1 MARVGLKDR
10 GTNHDRGR
18 PGDVPPSV
26 LPTARSVSFR
36 AYFRMATGF
45 GPLPWQCDVAA
56 NGLPEV
62 LSIPTGLGK
71 TEGVVLAWSWRRR
84 EPVEAT
90 EPRHLIYCLPMRVL
104 VRQTAD
110 RLRACFERLWGSGL
124 GPEVPVFQLIGGDIE
139 EDWEGLP
146 ERDWVL
152 VGTQDQ
158 LLSRALNR
166 GYCASPYAWPVHFG
180 ILNNDCRWVLDE
192 VQLMGPGLWTSAQLD
207 WMRTRRFD
215 TIGPA
220 KTTWMSATLDA
231 SFLDTRDRRDDGVHQ
246 VAPIP
251 MTWNVPADLDKDT
264 KQHLERLR
272 DARRAVEVL
281 SPPKKAARAGWLAG
295 EVVKGHQPGTLS
307 LVVCN
312 TVTLAQDVFKSLATE
327 VPAILLTSRFRGADR
342 AEAELRLAEFED
354 RRKATNAARIDGDP
368 GLICVS
374 TQVVEAGV
382 DVSAH
387 RLWSEAAPWP
397 SVVQRLG
404 RMNRDGRDNDARAC
418 VLPPDR
424 ASKGSDRIGP
434 YPADEVRRGS
444 AIVSELAQLSNAST
458 FREAMSMLAEG
469 PQATDMNEAL
479 APKRMPFPRAAD
491 MHGLFSTEPDVFG
504 GFTDV
509 SEFVRSPDPSSDV
522 TVFWRAWDGA
532 RPHAS
537 GLDGP
542 PFDARKEGCSVAVY
556 RLAALLGD
564 NGVAWRWESDHRG
577 SGSWI
582 RVRGSDVRPGMAL
595 MLEAHQGGYDVQLGW
610 TGRREDVVA
619 DLPPPGGARSWDD
632 EADTETEYWAFL
644 ASHLA
649 DAGEQARRLVEDLDL
664 PAGLGRSVLDAA
676 RFHDLGKAHPVW
688 QAALPGRSGAGVLAK
703 CPPVL
708 AVTVQPERREAV
720 LADIEALLGDNAA
733 PLAPLDRRDETLRW
747 ALLRKLTQ
755 GKLGELRALDGAVRV
770 RHDAFRPGLRHEV
783 ASALAMWAARSEFG
797 LSGLAVYLA
806 ACHHGK
812 VRTVLRSREGDDV
825 CGVPREPGEL
835 EHDGIWPLAFE
846 IAADGA
852 AGEWMED
859 GFRIS
864 APGWTGLVA
873 ELLGPVRPGDPEHRG
888 AVDESEPRR
897 LGPFRLAYL
906 EALVRVADWRASGAP
921 TEARRPGRDD
931 VG

>member
-1 MARVGLKDR
+1 MA
-10 GTNHDRGR
+10 
-18 PGDVPPSV
+18 
-26 LPTARSVSFR
+26 PTMSFD
-36 AYFRMATGF
+36 AYFRAATGF
-45 GPLPWQCDVAA
+45 GPLPWQRDVAA
-56 NGLPEV
+56 TGLPGV
-62 LSIPTGLGK
+62 LSVPTGLGK
-71 TEGVVLAWSWRRR
+71 TEGAVLTWSWRRR
-84 EPVEAT
+84 EQADPT

-104 VRQTAD
+104 VRQSAD
-110 RLRACFERLWGSGL
+110 RLRTCFERLQRSGL
-124 GPEVPVFQLIGGDIE
+124 GPAVPVFQLIGGDID

-146 ERDWVL
+146 DRDWVL

-207 WMRTRRFD
+207 WMRACRFG

-220 KTTWMSATLDA
+220 RTTWMSATVGVA
-231 SFLDTRDRRDDGVHQ
+231 FLDTRDRRDDDLHD
-246 VAPIP
+246 VAPVAMAWDLP
-251 MTWNVPADLDKDT
+251 PDLDEDASR
-264 KQHLERLR
+264 HLRRLR
-272 DARRAVEVL
+272 EARRVVEVVT
-281 SPPKKAARAGWLAG
+281 PPKKAPRAGWLAR
-295 EVVKGHQPGTLS
+295 EVVEGHQPGTLS

-312 TVTLAQDVFKSLATE
+312 TVTFAQDVFKSLATE
-327 VPAILLTSRFRGADR
+327 VPTILLTSRFRGADR
-342 AEAELRLAEFED
+342 DEAESRLAEFED
-354 RRKATNAARIDGDP
+354 RRKATKAARIDGDP

-397 SVVQRLG
+397 SLVQRLG
-404 RMNRDGRDNDARAC
+404 RMNRDGRDNEARAC
-418 VLPPDR
+418 LLPPDH

-434 YPADEVRRGS
+434 YPADEVRRGD
-444 AIVSELAQLSNAST
+444 AIVVELARLSIAST

-469 PQATDMNEAL
+469 PHAEDINVAL
-479 APKRMPFPRAAD
+479 APKRMPLPRAAD
-491 MHGLFSTEPDVFG
+491 VHGLFSTEPDVFG

-522 TVFWRAWDGA
+522 TVFWRAWDGG

-537 GLDGP
+537 ELDGP
-542 PFDARKEGCSVAVY
+542 PFDARAEGCSVAVY

-564 NGVAWRWESDHRG
+564 RGLAWRWESDRRG
-577 SGSWI
+577 SGSWT

-595 MLEAHQGGYDVQLGW
+595 MLEARQGGYDVRLGW
-610 TGRREDVVA
+610 TGRREDVVT
-619 DLPPPGGARSWDD
+619 DLPPPGSGRSWDD
-632 EADTETEYWAFL
+632 EANTETGYWASL

-649 DAGEQARRLVEDLDL
+649 DAGEQARRLVEGLDL

-676 RFHDLGKAHPVW
+676 RLHDLGKAHPAW

-708 AVTVQPERREAV
+708 AVTVQPTRREAV
-720 LADIEALLGDNAA
+720 RAHIEALLGDDAE
-733 PLAPLDRRDETLRW
+733 PLAPLDGGDETLRW
-747 ALLRKLTQ
+747 ALLRKLTRC
-755 GKLGELRALDGAVRV
+755 KLQELRTLDGVLRA
-770 RHDAFRPGLRHEV
+770 RHAAFRPGLRHEV
-783 ASALAMWAARSEFG
+783 ASALAMWAASREHG

-825 CGVPREPGEL
+825 CGVPREPEEL

-852 AGEWMED
+852 AGEWMEG

-906 EALVRVADWRASGAP
+906 EALVRVADWRASGTP
-921 TEARRPGRDD
+921 THARRPGGDD